1 MLISLLLHVGSFVC
15 LIEKKQ
21 NCVLNMLILPAEVLK
36 NRSNMITCMKLPI
49 WQNGRIYDIPVL
61 LQRQVNLGMYYI
73 ISSVTYVFN

>member
-36 NRSNMITCMKLPI
+36 NRSNMITCMKLSQYGKMAEFMI
-49 WQNGRIYDIPVL
+49 SQFCCNNKSTSVC
-61 LQRQVNLGMYYI
+61 I
-73 ISSVTYVFN
+73 IINSVTYVFN